1 MPGFWM
7 EGRLSSISAPMYTAA
22 TALSA
27 FGVGTQVIAHNLAN
41 VLTDGFKS
49 SRALYYDLPPYSGVG
64 VTTQRL
70 AAPDGPLIPAQGLPP
85 NPRSSPLTPAGFV
98 EGSNT
103 DIAMEMVGLIVTS
116 RAYQA
121 NAKVVP
127 TVDEMLGTVINLKV

>member
-1 MPGFWM
+1 
-7 EGRLSSISAPMYTAA
+7 MYTAA

-49 SRALYYDLPPYSGVG
+49 SRALYYDLPPQAGVG
-64 VTTQRL
+64 VTTQKMGRIT
-70 AAPDGPLIPAQGLPP
+70 GPLIPVQGLPP
-85 NPRSSPLTPAGFV
+85 NPRSAPWVPAGYV

-103 DIAMEMVGLIVTS
+103 DVAMEMVSMIVTS
-116 RAYQA
+116 RSYQA

-127 TVDEMLGTVINLKV
+127 AVDEMLGVIINMKV